1 MTEPSVHPYSSYAPV
16 FTVRGR
22 TAGQLER
29 DLLRLDI
36 KEGTFGLRTLV
47 AHFLAIGPRSD
58 GSAESLSYLDGS
70 VLDFGSA
77 ITVTLGPVGGER
89 QVFRGTVSGLEV
101 SFAEGEVPYVTVFAE
116 DALMRLRLRHRTA
129 SYTNVTDAD
138 IARAIA
144 DEHGLD
150 AAVDADGPTY
160 PLVQQW
166 DEADLSFLRDRA
178 LRVDAEIWV
187 DSTDALHFAT
197 RDKRPG
203 ASLTLVQGNELIG
216 VHARADLA
224 HQRADV
230 EMHGWDNA
238 AVEPVAENANND
250 TIAAEVVTGRTG
262 PQLVAQVFGGGTA
275 TLTRARR
282 DTPVAGTAR
291 AYAEAEMRRRAR
303 AFVTVD
309 AITAGT
315 PDLMPGAHLDL
326 RRMGCPF
333 EGDGYRVVHAH
344 HSYDR
349 STGYRTA
356 FRAERPMARS

>member
-1 MTEPSVHPYSSYAPV
+1 MTEPRVPAYSTYAPV
-16 FTVRGR
+16 FTVGGR
-22 TAGQLER
+22 TAGPLAE

-36 KEGTFGLRTLV
+36 KEGALGLRTLV
-47 AHFLAIGPRSD
+47 AHFLAVRRRSD
-58 GSAESLSYLDGS
+58 GSAESLSYLDGT

-77 ITVTLGPVGGER
+77 VTVTLGPAGGER
-89 QVFRGTVSGLEV
+89 QVFRGTVSALEV
-101 SFAEGEVPYVTVFAE
+101 SFAVGEIPHVTMFAE

-129 SYTNVTDAD
+129 SYTDVTDAD
-138 IARAIA
+138 LARAIA

-166 DEADLSFLRDRA
+166 DESDLSFLRDRA
-178 LRVDAEIWV
+178 LRVNAEIWV
-187 DSTDALHFAT
+187 DSTDTIHFAT
-197 RDKRPG
+197 RDRRPG
-203 ASLTLVQGNELIG
+203 ADLTLVQGNELIG

-230 EMHGWDNA
+230 QMRGWDNDV
-238 AVEPVAENANND
+238 VETVAETA
-250 TIAAEVVTGRTG
+250 TEQIAAEVATGRTG
-262 PQLVAQVFGGGTA
+262 PQLAAQVFGGGTA

-282 DTPVAGTAR
+282 DAPAADTAR

-303 AFVTVD
+303 AFVTIDGV
-309 AITAGT
+309 TAGT

-326 RRMGCPF
+326 RRMGRPF

-349 STGYRTA
+349 LTGYRTA
-356 FRAERPMARS
+356 FRAERPTVRS